1 MTDKEYLEKAID
13 LSKESVEVGGFPVGA
28 LVVLGGK
35 IVADGLSNGKQ
46 LHDATSHAETEALR
60 KASKKLSSRDLNGAI
75 VYSSMEPCL
84 MCFSACYWA
93 KVKKVVYAIGKESL
107 PKIHYEGLHN
117 LEEINKVNNRQI
129 EIVHLKELEAKA
141 FEVINEWRTKISK
154 K

>member
-1 MTDKEYLEKAID
+1 M
-13 LSKESVEVGGFPVGA
+13 
-28 LVVLGGK
+28 
-35 IVADGLSNGKQ
+35 GLSNGKQ